1 MSDFTAAIS
10 ILIVVVGSIGLILK
24 KNLLMKLLSLSIVN
38 TATILFFVLVV
49 YTPGDRAPIGAY
61 PGIQYAD
68 PLPQAL
74 VLTSIVINFGV
85 LALSLLFTMVL
96 VKRYHTLDVKKIEE
110 LVRKE
115 FEAEGRPAS
124 HGD

>member
-1 MSDFTAAIS
+1 MSTGVLASAIS
-10 ILIVVVGSIGLILK
+10 IIIVCIGVLGLILK
-24 KNLLMKLLSLSIVN
+24 RNLLLKLLSLNIVN

-49 YTPGDRAPIGAY
+49 YSPGDRAPIDPS
-61 PGIQYAD
+61 PGVQYAD

-96 VKRYHTLDVKKIEE
+96 VKRYHTLDLIKIEDF
-110 LVRKE
+110 VRRE
-115 FEAEGRPAS
+115 FEEEKS
-124 HGD
+124 

>member
-1 MSDFTAAIS
+1 MSMNLLPPAIS
-10 ILIVVVGSIGLILK
+10 VVIVCAGVAGLVLK
-24 KNLLMKLLSLSIVN
+24 RNLLMKLLSLNIVN

-49 YTPGDRAPIGAY
+49 YKPGDRAPIG
-61 PGIQYAD
+61 PDIGVQFAD

-96 VKRYHTLDVKKIEE
+96 VKRYHTLDLRKIEKFVKE
-110 LVRKE
+110 E
-115 FEAEGRPAS
+115 FEEEES
-124 HGD
+124 

>member
-1 MSDFTAAIS
+1 MSDLTAAIS
-10 ILIVVVGSIGLILK
+10 IIIVVVGSIGLILK
-24 KNLLMKLLSLSIVN
+24 RNLLMKLLSLSIVN

-49 YTPGDRAPIGAY
+49 YSPGDRAPIASN
-61 PGIQYAD
+61 PAIQYAD

-96 VKRYHTLDVKKIEE
+96 VKRYHTLDIEKIEE
-110 LVRKE
+110 LVEKE
-115 FEAEGRPAS
+115 FESES
-124 HGD
+124 DY

>member
-1 MSDFTAAIS
+1 MSNLVSAIS
-10 ILIVVVGSIGLILK
+10 VIIVCVGVAGLILK
-24 KNLLMKLLSLSIVN
+24 RNLLMKLLSLNIVN

-49 YTPGDRAPIGAY
+49 YRPGDRAPIGTPGA
-61 PGIQYAD
+61 GIQFAD

-96 VKRYHTLDVKKIEE
+96 VKRYHTLDLRKIENF
-110 LVRKE
+110 VKRE
-115 FEAEGRPAS
+115 FEEEGS
-124 HGD
+124 

>member
-1 MSDFTAAIS
+1 MSNFAATIT
-10 ILIVVVGSIGLILK
+10 IIIVVVGAIGLILK

-49 YTPGDRAPIGAY
+49 YRPGDRAPIG
-61 PGIQYAD
+61 PETVSQYAD

-96 VKRYHTLDVKKIEE
+96 VKRYHTLDLGKIEKFVKE
-110 LVRKE
+110 E
-115 FEAEGRPAS
+115 FEEEKS
-124 HGD
+124 

>member
-1 MSDFTAAIS
+1 MSTLVSGMSIAI
-10 ILIVVVGSIGLILK
+10 VCVGVTGLIFH
-24 KNLLMKLLSLSIVN
+24 KNLLMKLLSLNIVN

-49 YTPGDRAPIGAY
+49 YQPGDRAPIG
-61 PGIQYAD
+61 IEQNVQFAD

-96 VKRYHTLDVKKIEE
+96 VKRYHTLDIEKIEKFVKRE
-110 LVRKE
+110 YEEDK
-115 FEAEGRPAS
+115 
-124 HGD
+124 

>member
-1 MSDFTAAIS
+1 MTLFASISS
-10 ILIVVVGSIGLILK
+10 ILAVSIGAAGLILK

-38 TATILFFVLVV
+38 TSTILFLVLIV
-49 YTPGDRAPIGAY
+49 YEQGDRAPIGSFGAT
-61 PGIQYAD
+61 QMAD

-96 VKRYHTLDVKKIEE
+96 VTRYHTLDIQKIEA
-110 LVRKE
+110 LVKQE
-115 FEAEGRPAS
+115 YEEDS
-124 HGD
+124 Q

>member
-1 MSDFTAAIS
+1 MSNLASAIS
-10 ILIVVVGSIGLILK
+10 IVIVCVGIVGLILK
-24 KNLLMKLLSLSIVN
+24 RNLLMKLLSLNVVN

-49 YTPGDRAPIGAY
+49 YNPGDRAPIG
-61 PGIQYAD
+61 PEVGLQFAD

-96 VKRYHTLDVKKIEE
+96 VKRYHTLDLKKIEQF
-110 LVRKE
+110 VKE
-115 FEAEGRPAS
+115 EFAEEES
-124 HGD
+124 

>member
-1 MSDFTAAIS
+1 MSDMASAIT
-10 ILIVVVGSIGLILK
+10 ILIVCVGVLGLILK
-24 KNLLMKLLSLSIVN
+24 RNLLMKLLSLNIVN

-49 YTPGDRAPIGAY
+49 YRPGDRAPIG
-61 PGIQYAD
+61 PDIGVQFAD

-96 VKRYHTLDVKKIEE
+96 VKRYHTLDLRKIEKF
-110 LVRKE
+110 VKE
-115 FEAEGRPAS
+115 EYREEDQS
-124 HGD
+124 

>member
-1 MSDFTAAIS
+1 MSDLTAAIS
-10 ILIVVVGSIGLILK
+10 IITVVVGSTGLILK

-49 YTPGDRAPIGAY
+49 YTPGDRAPIAPIGAS
-61 PGIQYAD
+61 PGFQYAD

-96 VKRYHTLDVKKIEE
+96 VKRYHTLDVEKIEE
-110 LVRKE
+110 LARKE
-115 FEAEGRPAS
+115 FESEGS
-124 HGD
+124 Y

>member
-1 MSDFTAAIS
+1 MNSLAAAIS
-10 ILIVVVGSIGLILK
+10 VVIVVVGAIGLILK
-24 KNLLMKLLSLSIVN
+24 RNLLMKLLSLNIVN

-49 YTPGDRAPIGAY
+49 YSPGDRAPIG
-61 PGIQYAD
+61 PEVGVQYAD

-96 VKRYHTLDVKKIEE
+96 VKRYHTLDVEKIEDFVGE
-110 LVRKE
+110 E
-115 FEAEGRPAS
+115 FEEETS
-124 HGD
+124 

>member
-1 MSDFTAAIS
+1 MNSSLLASAIAVV
-10 ILIVVVGSIGLILK
+10 IVCIGVIGLVMK
-24 KNLLMKLLSLSIVN
+24 RNLLMKLLSLNIVN

-49 YTPGDRAPIGAY
+49 YSPGDRAPIDPA
-61 PGIQYAD
+61 PGLQYAD

-96 VKRYHTLDVKKIEE
+96 VKRYHTLDLLKIEDF
-110 LVRKE
+110 VRQE
-115 FEAEGRPAS
+115 FEEEKS
-124 HGD
+124 